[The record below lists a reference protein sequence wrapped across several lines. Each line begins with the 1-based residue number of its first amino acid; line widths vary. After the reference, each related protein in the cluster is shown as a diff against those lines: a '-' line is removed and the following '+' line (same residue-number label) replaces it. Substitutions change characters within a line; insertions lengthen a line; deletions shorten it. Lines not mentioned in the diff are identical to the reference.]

1 MTSDGHEKVSVHRRL
16 DLPGVELRSLQNS
29 ARLWRHFCTGF
40 ELLFPETWEGE
51 IVYRQARH
59 RVSPGM
65 MLCVEPGHAF
75 RVLHVERAGTINALS
90 VDRETYTALLA
101 ERAEGNAPTTGPV
114 LALTR
119 SMASAGTLLLE
130 GLRDPSG
137 PLEHLC
143 QLLTELLARLAPE
156 CPAQSSDSIRIR
168 DLRSFKRQY
177 GLTPH
182 AYDLCKRIALAK
194 EALRSGA
201 KPSHVAHTFGFVDQS
216 HLTRHFKRLVGI
228 TPFQYSRAG
237 RAPSDTGGAAAPGE
251 A

>member
-1 MTSDGHEKVSVHRRL
+1 MTMDAHEKISVHRRL

-40 ELLFPETWEGE
+40 ELLWPETWEGE
-51 IVYRQARH
+51 VVYRQAQH
-59 RVSPGM
+59 RVSPGVV
-65 MLCVEPGHAF
+65 LCVEPGHAF
-75 RVLHVERAGTINALS
+75 RVLHVARAGTIHVLS
-90 VDRETYTALLA
+90 VDADACATLLA
-101 ERAEGNAPTTGPV
+101 RRGSPSQGPV
-114 LALTR
+114 VPLTR
-119 SMASAGTLLLE
+119 AMAVSGELLLE
-130 GLRDPSG
+130 GLRDTSG
-137 PLEHLC
+137 PLERLR
-143 QLLTELLARLAPE
+143 ELLAELLSPLVPE
-156 CPAQSSDSIRIR
+156 RTATVGDTIRVR

-194 EALRSGA
+194 QALRSGA

-216 HLTRHFKRLVGI
+216 HLTRHFKRLVGV

-237 RAPSDTGGAAAPGE
+237 RQPQSSAGTPVPNE

>member
-1 MTSDGHEKVSVHRRL
+1 MISDTHEKISLHRRL
-16 DLPGVELRSLQNS
+16 DLPGVELRCLHDS

-40 ELLFPETWEGE
+40 ELLLPETWAGA
-51 IVYRQARH
+51 IVYRRH
-59 RVSPGM
+59 QHRLSPGM
-65 MLCVEPGHAF
+65 VFCAEPGHAF

-90 VDRETYTALLA
+90 VDADTCMALLA
-101 ERAEGNAPTTGPV
+101 RRDAPATGPV
-114 LALTR
+114 AALTR
-119 SMASAGTLLLE
+119 AAAATSARLLE
-130 GLRDPSG
+130 SLRETGG
-137 PLEHLC
+137 PLEHVR
-143 QLLTELLARLAPE
+143 QLLTELLSPLVPE
-156 CPAQSSDSIRIR
+156 GTPTMSDAIPIR

-228 TPFQYSRAG
+228 TPFQYARAG
-237 RAPSDTGGAAAPGE
+237 RSPAADDGTPVPSE

>member
-1 MTSDGHEKVSVHRRL
+1 MIRHMHEKISVHRRL

-40 ELLFPETWEGE
+40 ELLLPETWAGT
-51 IVYRQARH
+51 IVYRRQQH
-59 RVSPGM
+59 RLTPGM
-65 MLCVEPGHAF
+65 VFCAEPGHAF
-75 RVLHVERAGTINALS
+75 RVLHVERAGTISALS
-90 VDRETYTALLA
+90 VDADTCMALLPP
-101 ERAEGNAPTTGPV
+101 RDAPATSPV
-114 LALTR
+114 AALTR
-119 SMASAGTLLLE
+119 TAATTSALLLE
-130 GLRDPSG
+130 SLRDTGG
-137 PLEHLC
+137 PLEHVRE
-143 QLLTELLARLAPE
+143 LLTKLLSPLVPE
-156 CPAQSSDSIRIR
+156 RTPAMSAAIRIR

-182 AYDLCKRIALAK
+182 AYDLCKRIALAQ

-228 TPFQYSRAG
+228 TPFQYARAG
-237 RAPSDTGGAAAPGE
+237 RSPTSNDGPPVPSE